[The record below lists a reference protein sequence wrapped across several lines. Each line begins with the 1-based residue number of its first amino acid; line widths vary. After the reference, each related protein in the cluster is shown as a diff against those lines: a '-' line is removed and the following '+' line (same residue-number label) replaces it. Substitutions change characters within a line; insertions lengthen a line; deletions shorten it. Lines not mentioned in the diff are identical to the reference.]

1 MSRSETIYIDIDD
14 NCYKVDVDTFSAEIM
29 TRDYPGCDA
38 SWEVTGITK
47 ITNDDEVEVEAFE
60 LGINWVDFEQM
71 VQDAL
76 EALDGF

>member
-47 ITNDDEVEVEAFE
+47 ITNDDEVEVEQGD
-60 LGINWVDFEQM
+60 LGIPELWFEEM

-76 EALDGF
+76 EALEGL